1 MAESAAATAK
11 SSSSRSVRRSRSAGR
26 SRLGG
31 GGIARLLICAA
42 AALFLAFWSV
52 RMVTVDAVV
61 RRNPFLAAV
70 VAPEHPRVKMALAR
84 AEFEIR
90 QGRVSPA
97 ARQGAIDA
105 LRRSALAED
114 PFLLSGVQAI
124 ADGNPRHGEALLEES
139 RRRNPRSRLTRLLL
153 LDRYLRAG
161 RVDAAGAEMTAL
173 TQLVPE
179 AGAALAPGL
188 AGMARDPKLASGTA
202 TMLARSPQIRDAV
215 LVQLATSNADPGLI
229 LRIAARGA
237 PSAPGSEWQRILTAR
252 LVSEGKVAEAY
263 GLWKRFA
270 GASVPAEGKGLY
282 DPRFQGLPGGPPF
295 GWDLAAGGEAAAER
309 APGGSLQVDY
319 NGRTAVRLAR
329 QLTMLKPGA
338 YRLQMRVEGDAKGEG
353 SRLAWNVVCLGSKA
367 SLLQIPLVGIDS
379 SPRALGGSFTV
390 PASGCAAQYVSLD
403 GTPGDVPAEQTAT
416 IGALEL
422 RPAGGR

>member
-1 MAESAAATAK
+1 MT
-11 SSSSRSVRRSRSAGR
+11 
-26 SRLGG
+26 
-31 GGIARLLICAA
+31 
-42 AALFLAFWSV
+42 
-52 RMVTVDAVV
+52 TVDAVV
-61 RRNPFLAAV
+61 SRNPFLAAA

-84 AEFEIR
+84 LEFDLR
-90 QGRVSPA
+90 QGRVTPA

-105 LRRSALAED
+105 LRHSALAED
-114 PFLLSGVQAI
+114 PFLLAGVQAI

-161 RVDAAGAEMTAL
+161 RVDPAGGELTAL

-188 AGMARDPKLASGTA
+188 ADMARDPKLASGTA
-202 TMLARSPQIRDAV
+202 TMLARTPQIRDAV
-215 LVQLATSNADPGLI
+215 LVQLASANADPALI
-229 LRIAARGA
+229 LRIAERGA
-237 PSAPGSEWQRILTAR
+237 PSAPGADWQRILSAR
-252 LVSEGKVAEAY
+252 LVAQGRVAEAY
-263 GLWKRFA
+263 GLWKRFS
-270 GASVPAEGKGLY
+270 GASAPAEGKGLY
-282 DPRFQGLPGGPPF
+282 DPGFKGLPGGPPF
-295 GWDLAAGGEAAAER
+295 GWELAGGGEAAAER

-319 NGRTAVRLAR
+319 YGRTAVQLAR

-353 SRLAWNVVCLGSKA
+353 SRLTWNVTCLGSKA
-367 SLLQIPLVGIDS
+367 SLLQLPLVGIDS
-379 SPRALGGSFTV
+379 SPRVLGGSFTV
-390 PASGCAAQYVSLD
+390 PASGCAAQSVSLD
-403 GTPGDVPAEQTAT
+403 GAPGDVPAEQSAT

>member
-1 MAESAAATAK
+1 MAA
-11 SSSSRSVRRSRSAGR
+11 
-26 SRLGG
+26 
-31 GGIARLLICAA
+31 
-42 AALFLAFWSV
+42 
-52 RMVTVDAVV
+52 VDAVV
-61 RRNPFLAAV
+61 RRNPFLAAA

-84 AEFEIR
+84 AEFDIR

-97 ARQGAIDA
+97 ARQDAIDA

-114 PFLLSGVQAI
+114 PFLLAGVQSI
-124 ADGNPRHGEALLEES
+124 ADGNPKRGEALLEEA

-161 RVDAAGAEMTAL
+161 RVDLAGGEMTAL
-173 TQLVPE
+173 IQLVPA
-179 AGAALAPGL
+179 AGTVLAPGL
-188 AGMARDPKLASGTA
+188 AGMARDPKLAEGTA
-202 TMLARSPQIRDAV
+202 TMLARSPQMRDAV
-215 LVQLATSNADPGLI
+215 LVQLASTNADPDLI
-229 LRIAARGA
+229 LRIAARGT
-237 PSAPGSEWQRILTAR
+237 PSPPGADWQRILSAR
-252 LVSEGKVAEAY
+252 LVAQGEVVKAY

-270 GASVPAEGKGLY
+270 GASAPAEGKGLY

-319 NGRTAVRLAR
+319 YGRTPVQLAR

-353 SRLAWNVVCLGSKA
+353 SRLTWNVTCLASKA

-379 SPRALGGSFTV
+379 SPRGLGGSFTV

-403 GTPGDVPAEQTAT
+403 GSPGDVPAEQTVT